1 MAEELYML
9 HSAVRLD
16 EFWID
21 RDGVGHCECCSCRD
35 FELKCYECD
44 GEGYLLKDER
54 LSKDHSSKYAC
65 GDSVDWQWNEFGV
78 CPFCDGTGEDNE

>member
-21 RDGVGHCECCSCRD
+21 KDGVGHCECCSCRD

-44 GEGYLLKDER
+44 GEGYVLKDER

-65 GDSVDWQWNEFGV
+65 GDSVNWQWNEFGV
-78 CPFCDGTGEDNE
+78 CPFCDGTGEANE